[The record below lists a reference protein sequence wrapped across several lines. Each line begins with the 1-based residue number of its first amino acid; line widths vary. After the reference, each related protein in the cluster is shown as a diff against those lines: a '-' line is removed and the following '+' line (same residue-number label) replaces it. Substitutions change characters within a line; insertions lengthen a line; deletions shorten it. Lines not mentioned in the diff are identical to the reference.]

1 MRISVKRTVISTAIV
16 AISVACATSPNAVTT
31 SAPSVSPSVMKINVA
46 TGEDVVR
53 AMYDRY
59 AGKWYNSL
67 NFHQRTTQYDSTGT
81 PRVTYWQE
89 RALPPGRLRI
99 DVEPFSEGRGFM
111 WSNDSIHIFRHDSL
125 IRTAKN
131 INPLLL
137 LGFDIYAQ
145 PAATTIEQLRGEGF
159 DVSKVSRGTW
169 QGKAVWIVGAAAG
182 DTTSNQF
189 WVEQDRLLFVR
200 LLEKSPSGALS
211 DDRFEQY
218 EPLGG
223 GYVAPVVRAY
233 SNGRLVQLEEYSNI
247 TTDPISPA
255 VFDPTQ
261 WTTTKPK
268 TSTR

>member
-1 MRISVKRTVISTAIV
+1 VKRIVIGAIGI
-16 AISVACATSPNAVTT
+16 AICGACATSPNAAAP
-31 SAPSVSPSVMKINVA
+31 SAPSISPSATKTNVA

-59 AGKWYNSL
+59 AGKWYASL
-67 NFHQRTTQYDSTGT
+67 NFHQKTTQYDSAGT

-99 DVEPFSEGRGFM
+99 DVEPFSDGRGFM
-111 WSNDSIHIFRHDSL
+111 WANDSIHIFRHDSL

-159 DVSKVSRGTW
+159 DVSKVGRGTW
-169 QGKAVWIVGAAAG
+169 DGKAVWIVGATAG
-182 DTTSNQF
+182 DTTSKQF

-218 EPLGG
+218 ERLGG
-223 GYVAPVVRAY
+223 GWVAPVVRAY
-233 SNGRLVQLEEYSNI
+233 ANGKLVQLEEYSNI
-247 TTDPISPA
+247 TTDPVSPA
-255 VFDPTQ
+255 AFDATQ
-261 WTTTKPK
+261 WAATKPK